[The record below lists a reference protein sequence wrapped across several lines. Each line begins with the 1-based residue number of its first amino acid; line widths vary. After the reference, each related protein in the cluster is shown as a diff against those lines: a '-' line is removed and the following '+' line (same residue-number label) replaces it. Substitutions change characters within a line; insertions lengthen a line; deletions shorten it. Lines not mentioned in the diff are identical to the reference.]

1 MMSSKLYFLNF
12 EGYWRENELSTI
24 PNHSGVYCVY
34 TCIYES
40 QRNLVSLRSL
50 IYIRGAEDVGASI
63 AKPENWPDWRKHLR
77 EGEELCF
84 SLAAVEPSE
93 LPRVEAGLI
102 FHHKPPQ
109 DSEYQDSFPF
119 EPTTVINTSG
129 RNYQLD
135 ELCVVNKTLPAN
147 SPTATTEQAPDHAT
161 EKTELQTATNEGSCE
176 A

>member
-1 MMSSKLYFLNF
+1 MMSSKLYFLTF
-12 EGYWRENELSTI
+12 EGYWRETEISTI
-24 PNHSGVYCVY
+24 PNNSGVYCVY
-34 TCIYES
+34 TCRHQSE
-40 QRNLVSLRSL
+40 RNLVSIRSL
-50 IYIRGAEDVGASI
+50 IYIKGAEDVGASI
-63 AKPENWPDWRKHLR
+63 ANAENLSVWRKHLR

-84 SLAAVEPSE
+84 SLAPVEPQE

-135 ELCVVNKTLPAN
+135 ELCVVHKTLPET
-147 SPTATTEQAPDHAT
+147 SPSATTTTEQTADRAPQ
-161 EKTELQTATNEGSCE
+161 KTES
-176 A
+176 